1 MQMEK
6 KLTRVSK
13 GFTLIELLVVMV
25 ILGLLATLVGPRM
38 FGQVGTSKI
47 KTTRAQIEMLGAAL
61 DAYRLDMSQY
71 PSSETGLKALWEK
84 PTDAT
89 KLPDWHGPYLKK
101 PVEKDAWGA
110 PYVYKSPGE
119 KADYELSSLGSDG
132 QVGGEGEA
140 ADINSWQ

>member
-1 MQMEK
+1 MQLEQKAKRAM
-6 KLTRVSK
+6 K

-38 FGQVGTSKI
+38 FGQVGASKV

-71 PSSETGLKALWEK
+71 PQTDTGLKALWEK
-84 PTDAT
+84 PTDAS
-89 KLPDWHGPYLKK
+89 KVADWHGPYLKK

-110 PYVYKSPGE
+110 PYVYKAPGE
-119 KADYELSSLGSDG
+119 KADYELSSMGSDG
-132 QVGGEGEA
+132 KPGGEGEA